1 MSSVIAVSNAN
12 ARLLR
17 PKFVS
22 RAFTASQLLQQ
33 SSFQLWYSRC
43 CCHWNGAFYFH
54 PLPFMAF
61 IIFDYCATMYNKCHQ
76 RNDQESWLALG
87 FLFPYFFLFFPLLS
101 YFGKNHE
108 RLCQLLHSVWK
119 FSKMSPIDH
128 SSLIFQHLFSNVL
141 ILLSQNW
148 QCAKFRRRHFWEFSN
163 TVHSSLV
170 VGIKTF
176 VGNLW
181 PCTSFPY

>member
-119 FSKMSPIDH
+119 SVQVSFSIIYVP
-128 SSLIFQHLFSNVL
+128 IFQFCFARTCQYS
-141 ILLSQNW
+141 
-148 QCAKFRRRHFWEFSN
+148 KFNRRHFWEFSN
-163 TVHSSLV
+163 TVQEL
-170 VGIKTF
+170 TE
-176 VGNLW
+176 
-181 PCTSFPY
+181 SFMIFSKIWE

>member
-87 FLFPYFFLFFPLLS
+87 FLFPYFFLFFPLFPYSHILEKIMKDS
-101 YFGKNHE
+101 VSSCTVFENSQK
-108 RLCQLLHSVWK
+108 CLLLNFAYS
-119 FSKMSPIDH
+119 
-128 SSLIFQHLFSNVL
+128 QVL
-141 ILLSQNW
+141 AKQNW
-148 QCAKFRRRHFWEFSN
+148 N
-163 TVHSSLV
+163 IGT
-170 VGIKTF
+170 
-176 VGNLW
+176 
-181 PCTSFPY
+181 

>member
-119 FSKMSPIDH
+119 FSKMSPLEFSILA
-128 SSLIFQHLFSNVL
+128 SSSKAELKYWHINYGKWDL
-141 ILLSQNW
+141 
-148 QCAKFRRRHFWEFSN
+148 KGFSN